1 MNTGLIVQMRLD
13 SSRLPGKALL
23 PLGSTT
29 LAAQVLQRLH
39 RIPANEYILAC
50 DHASRDKLA
59 AIAASAGFKLFAGA
73 KEDVL
78 GRFCTCLREYEID
91 TVIRA
96 TGDNPFV
103 SVLLAEQLQE
113 YARVNGLD
121 YAGYVG
127 MPVGMGVEVVR
138 AEALLRA
145 DQETRSIYDREHVCP
160 YLYNNR
166 HLFRVEQPVCTTS
179 LYYPDGRLTV
189 DTAEDYLKAQRI
201 IAALGEQPDDDR
213 LIAWLLQESV
223 QP

>member
-29 LAAQVLQRLH
+29 LAAQVLQRL
-39 RIPANEYILAC
+39 RQISADAYILAC
-50 DHASRDKLA
+50 DHASSDRLAVLA
-59 AIAASAGFKLFAGA
+59 ADTGFQLFAGA

-78 GRFCTCLREYEID
+78 GRYCACIREYKID

-103 SVLLAEQLQE
+103 SVLLADLLQK
-113 YARVNGLD
+113 YALKKRLD

-127 MPVGMGVEVVR
+127 MPVGMGVEVVL

-145 DQETRSIYDREHVCP
+145 DRETRSAYDREHVCP

-166 HLFRVEQPVCTTS
+166 DIFRVDQPVCPAYF
-179 LYYPDGRLTV
+179 YYPEGRLTI
-189 DTAEDYLKAQRI
+189 DTAEDYRKAQRI
-201 IAALGEQPDDDR
+201 IAVLGEQPDDDS
-213 LIAWLLQESV
+213 LMTWLLQDPV
-223 QP
+223 QV